1 MKNKIIKACG
11 LLTLIITSI
20 TSCDNT
26 TTDDNN
32 SSNTTSYLDTSV
44 TNTTSGVTNTTSDGG
59 DEVIN
64 RDYTDIPPVNVT
76 IRFHNESNSYDN
88 LRYWFRGV
96 EKFAPWVNNIYFVTW
111 GHIPSWLNINH
122 PNLNIVKHED
132 FIPKQYLPTFNSH
145 TIELNFHRIKGLSEK
160 FVYFNDDMYLINK
173 SNPEDFFR
181 NNLPCDAAVL
191 GCICPQDDVVS
202 NVIFNNVVILNK
214 YFVKTDLTIK
224 KWNYVLNLKYGKHLI
239 RTLLLYPFGKFTGF
253 YDFHLAIPF
262 MKKTFEEVWQLEKKV
277 LDTTCNNKFRTVH
290 DVSPWI
296 FRYWQLAKC
305 DFVPHKVLGKYF
317 AIGDRHSIDYILKQK
332 NTALIM

>member
-1 MKNKIIKACG
+1 MCKEKIDFVITWVDGNDKNWIKERA
-11 LLTLIITSI
+11 L
-20 TSCDNT
+20 
-26 TTDDNN
+26 
-32 SSNTTSYLDTSV
+32 YL
-44 TNTTSGVTNTTSDGG
+44 GEFG
-59 DEVIN
+59 DKRNVRY
-64 RDYTDIPPVNVT
+64 RDWDL
-76 IRFHNESNSYDN
+76 

-96 EKFAPWVNNIYFVTW
+96 EKFAPWVNKIHFVTY
-111 GHIPSWLNINH
+111 GHLPEWLNTNH

-224 KWNYVLNLKYGKHLI
+224 KWNYVLNLNYANHLI
-239 RTLLLYPFGKFTGF
+239 RAMLLYPFGNFAGF
-253 YDFHLAIPF
+253 YDYH
-262 MKKTFEEVWQLEKKV
+262 
-277 LDTTCNNKFRTVH
+277 
-290 DVSPWI
+290 
-296 FRYWQLAKC
+296 
-305 DFVPHKVLGKYF
+305 
-317 AIGDRHSIDYILKQK
+317 
-332 NTALIM
+332 